1 MTATYIRPLTDE
13 GLGLSEIGGKGQSL
27 ARLASAGLP
36 VPNGFHVTTAAYNDF
51 VARHHLEDSIEA
63 QLATIE
69 ESADE
74 VPDDVASTIAALFT
88 DHEIQPEIATGVLQA
103 YHELGSLAVAVRSSA
118 TAEDLPDAS
127 FAGQQESFLNVSGN
141 DQLLDAVRRC
151 WASLWTARAITY
163 RRRHHIPAD
172 EVSLAVVVQLIV
184 AADASGIVFTADP
197 VTGDDTLI
205 EINAAWGLGEA
216 VVGGQV
222 TPDTITVDRASG
234 RIMLTLINV
243 KTIMTGLADDGT
255 VTLPVP
261 KDRQATPA
269 LTESQAARLADLA
282 IMVEDLFKDP
292 MDIEWCREGD
302 QLYILQ
308 ARPITTAL
316 HPDPWNDS
324 RSGDFLWTNTNVG
337 EAIPDVMT
345 PATWSMVQVFLTD
358 AMATASIPPYVG
370 YGRIG
375 GRIYLNLSVLM
386 TLSAAVGVSEKRY
399 RSLTEEVFGRLPD
412 DLEIPP
418 VRVHRLDVIRA
429 VLPMGLHVLGEARR
443 DVKVLDAYLAEHPAR
458 CDRRRA
464 EIAAVASPIELA
476 DLWVDLLNPEFHR
489 VSWMLSA
496 ATRSSGAS
504 FITTRKRLQRLV
516 GDAAANALTAGL
528 GAQAGQ
534 LASLGLLD
542 GLEQLAAGETDR
554 DTFNRRYGHRGP
566 HEFEISLPRPGE
578 DPDWIDRQLTERAES
593 TTSYRDLLRAQEQR
607 RSEAWAELEARHP
620 VQAQILHHQ
629 LHGWAKI
636 SRDRERA
643 RSEVIRYF
651 WVLRAYALRAGELTG
666 LGDDIFF
673 LDKAEI
679 IRVLQGET
687 FSPKLIKQRRTA
699 YQAYSVMP
707 PYPALIRGTFNPYVW
722 AADPKRR
729 SDLFVEGSRDEADV
743 AVRGFPGSAGVVE
756 ASVRVISDAAD
767 GAVLQSGE
775 VLVTTITNVGWTPLF
790 PRAAAVITDVGAP
803 LSHAAIVARELGIP
817 AVVGCG
823 NATMRLRTGDLVRVD
838 GTAGTVEVLR

>member
-63 QLATIE
+63 QLATIK

-103 YHELGSLAVAVRSSA
+103 YHKLGSLTVAVRSSA

-464 EIAAVASPIELA
+464 EIAAVASPVELA

>member
-1 MTATYIRPLTDE
+1 MDRQIQPDK
-13 GLGLSEIGGKGQSL
+13 ISL
-27 ARLASAGLP
+27 A
-36 VPNGFHVTTAAYNDF
+36 
-51 VARHHLEDSIEA
+51 I
-63 QLATIE
+63 
-69 ESADE
+69 
-74 VPDDVASTIAALFT
+74 
-88 DHEIQPEIATGVLQA
+88 
-103 YHELGSLAVAVRSSA
+103 
-118 TAEDLPDAS
+118 
-127 FAGQQESFLNVSGN
+127 
-141 DQLLDAVRRC
+141 
-151 WASLWTARAITY
+151 
-163 RRRHHIPAD
+163 
-172 EVSLAVVVQLIV
+172 VVQELV
-184 AADASGIVFTADP
+184 DAEAAGILFTADP
-197 VTGDDTLI
+197 VTGDDTTI

-216 VVGGQV
+216 VVGGRV
-222 TPDTITVDRASG
+222 TPDTTSVDRDSR
-234 RIMLTLINV
+234 RIMRTVINT
-243 KTIMTGLADDGT
+243 KTIMSRSSDAGT
-255 VTLPVP
+255 TDVPVP
-261 KDRQATPA
+261 YELQNAPAVTEQQAM
-269 LTESQAARLADLA
+269 RLADLA
-282 IMVEDLFKDP
+282 LVVEEIVKNP
-292 MDIEWCREGD
+292 VDIEWCRRGD
-302 QLYILQ
+302 QLFLLQ
-308 ARPITTAL
+308 ARPITTPI

-324 RSGDFLWTNTNVG
+324 RSGDFLWSNTNVG

-418 VRVHRLDVIRA
+418 VKARKLDILRA

-443 DVKVLDAYLAEHPAR
+443 DVKVLDAYLAEHPAL

-464 EIAAVASPIELA
+464 DIAAVARQVELA
-476 DLWVDLLNPEFHR
+476 DLWTDVLSPEFHR

-504 FITTRKRLQRLV
+504 FITTRKRLQGLV

-542 GLEQLAAGETDR
+542 GLEQVAAGEIDR

-578 DPDWIDRQLTERAES
+578 DPNWIDTQLAARA
-593 TTSYRDLLRAQEQR
+593 TAATSYRDMLRIQEQK
-607 RSEAWAELEARHP
+607 RSDAWAELERRHP
-620 VQAQILHHQ
+620 LHSRVLHHQ
-629 LHGWAKI
+629 LRVWAKI

-643 RSEVIRYF
+643 RTEVIRYF

-673 LDKAEI
+673 LEKAEI
-679 IRVLQGET
+679 VRVLDGESI
-687 FSPKLIKQRRTA
+687 SPTLINRRRAA
-699 YQAYSVMP
+699 YQAYSALP
-707 PYPALIRGTFNPYVW
+707 KYPALIRGTFNPYAW
-722 AADPKRR
+722 AADPNRR
-729 SDLFVEGSRDEADV
+729 SDIFIEGSVNEAEV
-743 AVRGFPGSAGVVE
+743 SVRGFPGSAGVVE
-756 ASVRVISDAAD
+756 APVRVLSDAAD
-767 GAVLQSGE
+767 GAALQPGE

-823 NATMRLRTGDLVRVD
+823 NATMRLRTGDRVRVD
-838 GTAGTVEVLR
+838 GTAGTVEVLT